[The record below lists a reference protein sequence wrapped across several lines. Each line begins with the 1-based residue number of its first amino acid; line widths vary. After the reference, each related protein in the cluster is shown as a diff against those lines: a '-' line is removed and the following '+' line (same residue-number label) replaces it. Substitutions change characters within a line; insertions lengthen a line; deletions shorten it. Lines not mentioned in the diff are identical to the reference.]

1 MESREFL
8 VLYLCQTQ
16 RLALSRAGQPET
28 VLKSPGSQ
36 ESGLL
41 IRVKLT
47 QDSCPLFPLMYPS
60 VSEEQQVWILD
71 EGSPAILVWQS
82 GLRSLGERQK
92 DKKAWVLGLLEELH
106 SRYILEVLIPSRQRP
121 IPG

>member
-1 MESREFL
+1 
-8 VLYLCQTQ
+8 
-16 RLALSRAGQPET
+16 
-28 VLKSPGSQ
+28 
-36 ESGLL
+36 
-41 IRVKLT
+41 
-47 QDSCPLFPLMYPS
+47 MYPS

-71 EGSPAILVWQS
+71 EGSTASLVWQS

-106 SRYILEVLIPSRQRP
+106 SRYILELLIPSRQRP